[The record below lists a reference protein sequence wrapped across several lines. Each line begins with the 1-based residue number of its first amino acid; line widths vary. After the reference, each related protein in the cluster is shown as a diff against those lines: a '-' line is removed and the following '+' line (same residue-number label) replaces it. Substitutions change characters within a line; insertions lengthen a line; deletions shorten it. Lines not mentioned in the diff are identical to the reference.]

1 MSSIRRTSRKLAA
14 VAGVCGAL
22 LACAPAALAQGCA
35 LCYNDASATGQ
46 QGIAALRHGILILA
60 IPPMLIFAA
69 LFAMLYKRRNAHHD
83 AVQLVFAQNAKRSVS
98 TGGVSEI
105 VLHLD

>member
-1 MSSIRRTSRKLAA
+1 MTVVRQISRKVAA
-14 VAGVCGAL
+14 VAGVCSAL
-22 LACAPAALAQGCA
+22 LFFARGALAQGCA

-60 IPPMLIFAA
+60 IPPMVIFV
-69 LFAMLYKRRNAHHD
+69 AMIAILYKRRNAHHD
-83 AVQLVFAQNAKRSVS
+83 AIQPVLARNS
-98 TGGVSEI
+98 TRAISEM